1 MSWPLPDMPTLTDRR
16 TRLTWTWMTAG
27 TLICLGF
34 PLLPA
39 GGLLASVLYNG
50 IGLAAFVAILAA
62 VRRYRPARPYAWY
75 VFAAGVIAFV
85 AGDVAFEVGG
95 LLHGEHPYPY
105 WNDACYLV
113 AYPLLWSGLLLAAG
127 VPARRD
133 LPGMTDAAVM
143 ATGVALVYW
152 VFLIDPA
159 LGGHGTPL
167 SERVL
172 TVAYPGCDVIMCA
185 VATRLLT
192 RTGARTTSVALL
204 AAGSVLNFAG
214 DLAWSL
220 APTLTGRPAS
230 VITAVF
236 LGSYVCWAGAALHP
250 SMADAGAAARPATSV
265 RFGWGRSTMLI
276 GCALLVPAVL
286 MIQGLRHDEIRWAA
300 IGLGAV
306 LVLLLVTARMTG
318 FVRQIQTQSSLL
330 ERLAMRDDLTGL
342 ANRRRFGRR
351 LGEALAAGSP
361 QVCLLDLNRFKEIN
375 DRLGHAA
382 GDALLLAVADRLR
395 HGLGEVDLV
404 ARMGGDEFAVLLADA
419 TAEQAD
425 AEADRISVALREPF
439 AVAGQKLL
447 VVASVGVA
455 DGAGAGDAM
464 EVLRRADVA
473 MYAAKSGGGRWRRY
487 AAGLDEHADEKARLG
502 AELRAALDAGQFRLV
517 YQPIVALP
525 SGDLRYVEALVRW
538 QHPDRGF
545 VSPAAFV
552 PVTEEN
558 GLIVELGEWIMRTAC
573 ADFARWHAEQP
584 ATAPQRISVNVSARQ
599 LAEPGL
605 AAMVASV
612 LAETGMPAGCLIVE
626 VTETAV
632 FGGGVAVQAIEDLH
646 TLGVGIALDDFGTG
660 HSSLGLLQTVP
671 VDVLKVDKSFV
682 DNVTMAGRHAV
693 IAEALIRVSDGLGLS
708 AVAEGVETA
717 EQAAELYR
725 LGYRLA
731 QGYHFGKPAAELPA
745 RRIAA
750 AA

>member
-1 MSWPLPDMPTLTDRR
+1 MSWPLPDMRTVTDRR
-16 TRLTWTWMTAG
+16 TRLTWAWMTAG
-27 TLICLGF
+27 TLICLGY

-39 GGLLASVLYNG
+39 EGVVAPVLYNV

-75 VFAAGVIAFV
+75 VFAAGVITFV

-95 LLHGEHPYPY
+95 LLLGEHRYPY
-105 WNDACYLV
+105 WNDALYLV

-127 VPARRD
+127 IPARRD
-133 LPGMTDAAVM
+133 VRGMIDAAVM

-167 SERVL
+167 SERIL
-172 TVAYPGCDVIMCA
+172 TVVYPGCDVIMCA

-192 RTGARTTSVALL
+192 RTGARTTSVVLL
-204 AAGSVLNFAG
+204 AAGSALNFAG

-220 APTLTGRPAS
+220 APSLSGHPAS
-230 VITAVF
+230 TITAAF

-250 SMADAGAAARPATSV
+250 SMGDAGTSAHPGTTV
-265 RFGWGRSTMLI
+265 RLGWGRSALLV

-286 MIQGLRHDEIRWAA
+286 MIQGLRHDEIKWAA
-300 IGLGAV
+300 IGVGAV
-306 LVLLLVTARMTG
+306 LLLLLVTARTAG
-318 FVRQIQTQSSLL
+318 FVRQIQTQSAQL

-351 LGEALAAGSP
+351 LGEALATGSP

-375 DRLGHAA
+375 DRLGHGV
-382 GDALLLAVADRLR
+382 GDALLAAVADRLR
-395 HGLGEVDLV
+395 DGLGDVDLV

-419 TAEQAD
+419 TA
-425 AEADRISVALREPF
+425 AEADADAARISAALREPF
-439 AVAGQKLL
+439 EVAGQKLL
-447 VVASVGVA
+447 VDASVGVA
-455 DGAGAGDAM
+455 DGADAGDAM

-473 MYAAKSGGGRWRRY
+473 MYAAKSSGSRWRRY
-487 AAGLDEHADEKARLG
+487 TAGLDEHADEKARLG
-502 AELRAALDAGQFRLV
+502 AELRAALDTGQFRLV
-517 YQPIVALP
+517 YQPIVSLP

-538 QHPDRGF
+538 QHPQRGF
-545 VSPAAFV
+545 VSPAEFI

-573 ADFARWHAEQP
+573 SDFARWHAEQP
-584 ATAPQRISVNVSARQ
+584 DTAPERISVNVSARQ

-605 AAMVASV
+605 AAMVAAV
-612 LAETGMPAGCLIVE
+612 LAETGVPAGCLIVE

-632 FGGGVAVQAIEDLH
+632 FSGGVAVRAIEDLH
-646 TLGVGIALDDFGTG
+646 ALGVGIALDDFGTG

-717 EQAAELYR
+717 EQAAELHR

-731 QGYHFGKPAAELPA
+731 QGYHFGKPAAEPVA
-745 RRIAA
+745 RRTAA
-750 AA
+750 VA